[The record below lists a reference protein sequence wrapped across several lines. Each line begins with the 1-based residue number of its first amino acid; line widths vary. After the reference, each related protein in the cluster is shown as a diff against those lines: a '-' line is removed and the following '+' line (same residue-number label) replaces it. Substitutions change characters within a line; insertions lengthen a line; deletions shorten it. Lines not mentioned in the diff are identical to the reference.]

1 MYYKNGRTA
10 HRQRPEGVSTRR
22 PIARSS
28 SIFGIMRAKGGDA
41 MDVNVIMQAISNV
54 GFPIVAFCLMWYL
67 CNTTIK
73 ENTQAI
79 TELRIT
85 MDDIK
90 NGGDT

>member
-1 MYYKNGRTA
+1 
-10 HRQRPEGVSTRR
+10 
-22 PIARSS
+22 
-28 SIFGIMRAKGGDA
+28 
-41 MDVNVIMQAISNV
+41 MDVSVIMQAISNL
-54 GFPIVAFCLMWYL
+54 GFPIVAFFLMWYL

-90 NGGDT
+90 KGGDT

>member
-1 MYYKNGRTA
+1 MKMEELLTGN
-10 HRQRPEGVSTRR
+10 
-22 PIARSS
+22 ARKAGARDGQSHEVLP
-28 SIFGIMRAKGGDA
+28 FVIMRAKGGDV
-41 MDVNVIMQAISNV
+41 MDVDVIMQAISNV

-90 NGGDT
+90 KDGDT

>member
-1 MYYKNGRTA
+1 M
-10 HRQRPEGVSTRR
+10 
-22 PIARSS
+22 
-28 SIFGIMRAKGGDA
+28 DA
-41 MDVNVIMQAISNV
+41 NVIMQAISNV

-90 NGGDT
+90 KGGDT

>member
-1 MYYKNGRTA
+1 
-10 HRQRPEGVSTRR
+10 
-22 PIARSS
+22 
-28 SIFGIMRAKGGDA
+28 

-90 NGGDT
+90 KDGDR